1 MSPPSNPRLS
11 NGDAQLIEKF
21 IKDLEA
27 TSDQV
32 QRLLDTVRASEL
44 DFAAI
49 KTELR
54 ILCENVKDISF
65 LLRGGDGSVS
75 IVTRFALLEQKVKEL
90 EKDFEKDTSKKEET
104 NKFTQKSL
112 TDIVLADKQGTW
124 QMKVALAT
132 GIVSLLAQ
140 IITTIANHIK

>member
-1 MSPPSNPRLS
+1 MSPPNPRLS

-75 IVTRFALLEQKVKEL
+75 IVTRFALLEQKVK
-90 EKDFEKDTSKKEET
+90 DFEKDIDKKEET
-104 NKFTQKSL
+104 SKFTQKSL
-112 TDIVLADKQGTW
+112 SEIVIADKQGSW

-132 GIVSLLAQ
+132 GIISLLAQ
-140 IITTIANHIK
+140 IVTTIAGHIK